1 MNFLKKEVEEG
12 KILSLKQNIDMVK
25 EELNSE
31 EQFFEKAVMT
41 ERFVKKY
48 KKPLIIAVAA
58 VIVIAAG
65 NFAYEYNKQNTIEAA
80 NKTLAQ
86 LQNNPKDAQSAAQ
99 LKTLSKELYDAWSFS
114 QAIADKDV
122 KKLQTLSESKTLL
135 VGNLA
140 SYEAASIQG
149 DAKSLD
155 RYSAQSDAIYKDLA
169 LVQSAI
175 VLINTNKIDKAHQK
189 LALIPLDSPLAQV
202 VAALKHYG
210 VK

>member
-1 MNFLKKEVEEG
+1 M
-12 KILSLKQNIDMVK
+12 SLKQNIDMVK

-48 KKPLIIAVAA
+48 KKPLVATVVAVIAIAA
-58 VIVIAAG
+58 V
-65 NFAYEYNKQNTIEAA
+65 NFAYEYNKQSTIEAA
-80 NKTLAQ
+80 NTTLAQ

-99 LKTLSKELYDAWSFS
+99 LQTLSKELYDVWSFS

-122 KKLQTLSESKTLL
+122 KKLQTLSKSNTLL
-135 VGNLA
+135 VGDLA
-140 SYEAASIQG
+140 SYEAASMQG
-149 DAKSLD
+149 DAAALQS
-155 RYSAQSDAIYKDLA
+155 YSTNEDAIYKDLA

-175 VLINTNKIDKAHQK
+175 VLLNANEIDKAHQK
-189 LALIPLDSPLAQV
+189 LALVPLDSPLAQV

-210 VK
+210 VQ

>member
-58 VIVIAAG
+58 VIILAAG

-80 NKTLAQ
+80 NTTLAQ

-99 LKTLSKELYDAWSFS
+99 LKTLSKELYDVWSFS
-114 QAIADKDV
+114 QAIANKDV
-122 KKLQTLSESKTLL
+122 KTLQALSKSKTLL

-149 DAKSLD
+149 DAKSLE
-155 RYSAQSDAIYKDLA
+155 RYSTQDDAIYKDLA
-169 LVQSAI
+169 VVQNAI
-175 VLINTNKIDKAHQK
+175 VLLNANEIDKAHKK